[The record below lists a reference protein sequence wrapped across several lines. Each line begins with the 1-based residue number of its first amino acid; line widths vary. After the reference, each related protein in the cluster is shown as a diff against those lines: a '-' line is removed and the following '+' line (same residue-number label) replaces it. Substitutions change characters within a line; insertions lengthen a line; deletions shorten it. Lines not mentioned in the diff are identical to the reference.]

1 MEDAK
6 AVKLIEDTHNVDG
19 IPHLWPASEEAIRK
33 LSDVAMYEDDVIVAA
48 YPKSGIYL
56 NHFYLHHFPLP
67 LSSRFLEVQ
76 SFRYYYNF
84 KT

>member
-6 AVKLIEDTHNVDG
+6 AVKLIEDTPNVDG

-56 NHFYLHHFPLP
+56 NHFYLHHFPSA